1 MYWIMMMDGLIF
13 LWKCVIILFRWFVF
27 IDVLFLVN
35 VIVFLRILFIEMVLK
50 CNVFLMVL

>member
-13 LWKCVIILFRWFVF
+13 LWKCVIILFRGFVF

-35 VIVFLRILFIEMVLK
+35 VIVFLRILFIEMFLK